1 MTKNMQNMNP
11 PKKNM
16 PKNKKKFKNI
26 KNMSSQTRDYRT
38 THTGFEIFCFEKYS
52 EYVKYVKYAKY
63 VILVYDLGR
72 CGMPFP
78 VVWHVMVFHC
88 IQIGPCFERVV

>member
-1 MTKNMQNMNP
+1 
-11 PKKNM
+11 
-16 PKNKKKFKNI
+16 
-26 KNMSSQTRDYRT
+26 MSSQTRDYRT
-38 THTGFEIFCFEKYS
+38 THTGFEIFCFEQYS

-63 VILVYDLGR
+63 VILVYDLGC
-72 CGMPFP
+72 CGMQFP